1 MRRISVFLC
10 TVLLFSSL
18 VGCTDSGDVP
28 LICQYTAES
37 MQSTPEPDEP
47 AAADTGADP
56 LISPV
61 TDPYLGLDISFLAL
75 GDNLIHPNI
84 YMDAKKRGTEEKEY
98 DFLPVYADIAD
109 AVAAADFA
117 FINQETVMAGA
128 SYGYSGYPQFNTP
141 QQLGLDL
148 VTLGFDIIN
157 IANNHMLDMGT
168 QGLIDTVNFWKEQ
181 PVTLL
186 GADYEPTEPVM
197 LEKDGVK
204 IAMLSYTYS
213 TNGMAQRS
221 DAAVKAPYIDRDRIL
236 SEIETVKNRQ
246 ADVIIASVHWGI
258 ENTHKPTEEQKEL
271 AQLMADAG
279 VDVIL
284 GHHSHCLQPIEWLTG
299 AGGQETLCIY
309 SLGNCIS
316 GMAAPL
322 NQVGGMFTF
331 SIISDGTGGVCV
343 DNPLFIPTVFYYGP
357 GWFNTHLYL
366 MEDYTEEIAA
376 THGVQI
382 SGYTLS
388 AEKARQIVTDVMDP
402 RFLPEWLRAEEE
414 Q

>member
-1 MRRISVFLC
+1 MRRLPVFFC
-10 TVLLFSSL
+10 VILLSAIL
-18 VGCTDSGDVP
+18 TGCAVPVGVP
-28 LICQYTAES
+28 LIRQYTAES
-37 MQSTPEPDEP
+37 LQSTPEPDGTVVPDAE
-47 AAADTGADP
+47 ADALT
-56 LISPV
+56 SPV
-61 TDPYLGLDISFLAL
+61 TDPFLGVDISFLAL

-84 YMDAKKRGTEEKEY
+84 YMDAKKRSTEEKEY

-213 TNGMAQRS
+213 TNGMVQRS

-236 SEIETVKNRQ
+236 SEIETVKKRQ

-322 NQVGGMFTF
+322 NQIGGMFTF
-331 SIISDGTGGVCV
+331 SLVSDGTGGVCV

-382 SGYTLS
+382 NGYTLS

-402 RFLPEWLRAEEE
+402 QFLPEWLRAEEE

>member
-1 MRRISVFLC
+1 
-10 TVLLFSSL
+10 
-18 VGCTDSGDVP
+18 
-28 LICQYTAES
+28 
-37 MQSTPEPDEP
+37 
-47 AAADTGADP
+47 
-56 LISPV
+56 
-61 TDPYLGLDISFLAL
+61 
-75 GDNLIHPNI
+75 
-84 YMDAKKRGTEEKEY
+84 
-98 DFLPVYADIAD
+98 
-109 AVAAADFA
+109 
-117 FINQETVMAGA
+117 MAGA

-213 TNGMAQRS
+213 TNGMAQRG

-331 SIISDGTGGVCV
+331 SIVSDGTGGVCV

-382 SGYTLS
+382 NGYTLS

-402 RFLPEWLRAEEE
+402 QFLPEWLQGTE
-414 Q
+414 